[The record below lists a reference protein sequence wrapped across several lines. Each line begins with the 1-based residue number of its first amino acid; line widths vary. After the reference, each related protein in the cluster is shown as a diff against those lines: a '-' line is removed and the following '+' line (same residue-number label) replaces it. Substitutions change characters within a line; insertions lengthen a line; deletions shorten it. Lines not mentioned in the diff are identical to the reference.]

1 MKTVRSALMFAIAAT
16 TTFALPAIAEEKF
29 VELKDAPGK
38 DVVETNCG
46 GCHSL
51 DYVQMN
57 SPFLKRDGWNA
68 EVTKMIKIMGAPISE
83 DNAKKIVDYLT
94 VNYGG

>member
-1 MKTVRSALMFAIAAT
+1 MNTVRIALALSAAAMFAAP
-16 TTFALPAIAEEKF
+16 ALAEEKF

-38 DVVETNCG
+38 DAVETNCG

-57 SPFLKRDGWNA
+57 SPFMKPETWTA
-68 EVTKMIKIMGAPISE
+68 EVTKMIKVMGAPIS
-83 DNAKKIVDYLT
+83 DDDAKKIVDYLT
-94 VNYGG
+94 ANYGG

>member
-1 MKTVRSALMFAIAAT
+1 MNITRIALAVAT
-16 TTFALPAIAEEKF
+16 LTALTLPALAEEKF
-29 VELKDAPGK
+29 VELKTATGK

-57 SPFLKRDGWNA
+57 SPFLKADGWNA
-68 EVTKMIKIMGAPISE
+68 EVTKMIKVFGAPVS
-83 DNAKKIVDYLT
+83 DDDAKRIVDYLT
-94 VNYGG
+94 ANYGG